1 MSIEV
6 TRLDNG
12 LTVATDRMD
21 SVETASL
28 GAWIGVGARHET
40 EPVNGIA
47 HFLEHMAFKG
57 TARRNARQ
65 IAEEIEA
72 VGGHLN
78 AYTSRESTAFYAKV
92 LAEDAP
98 LALDIVS
105 DILLN
110 STFEPR
116 EVERER
122 NVILQEIGQAQDTPD
137 DIIFDHFQEAAFP
150 AQSIGRPVLGRAETV
165 GGFSRDDLRGYQQDN
180 YTAERTVLAAAGR
193 IDHADFV
200 ARVAE
205 AFDGMRTEGAVQ
217 SDPSAYRGGE
227 FREARGLEQLH
238 LILGYEGAGFLDPD
252 YYAFSVFSTLLGG
265 GMSSRLFQEVREERG
280 LVYTIFSFNGAH
292 SDGGLFGIY
301 AGSAPED
308 AGEVLP
314 VVQDEIE
321 QLAARQVEEEELARA
336 RQQLKA
342 GLLMSRERSSAR
354 VEQLANELLI
364 YGAPRSVETLVAEI
378 DAVDAAAIQR
388 VATRILAGRRTL
400 AGLGPDSGL
409 QGLDRAA
416 KLLV

>member
-1 MSIEV
+1 MSVTV

-12 LTVATDRMD
+12 LTVATDTMD
-21 SVETASL
+21 SVETVSL
-28 GAWIGVGARHET
+28 GAWIGVGARHEA

-57 TARRNARQ
+57 TGRRNARQ

-110 STFEPR
+110 STYAPQ

-122 NVILQEIGQAQDTPD
+122 SVILQEIGQAQDTPD

-150 AQSIGRPVLGRAETV
+150 GQAIGRPVLGRAETV
-165 GGFSRDDLRGYQQDN
+165 GGFSRDDLVGYRRDN

-193 IDHADFV
+193 IDHDDFV

-205 AFDGMRTEGAVQ
+205 AFGGMPAKGAAR
-217 SDPSAYRGGE
+217 SEAAAYRGGE

-238 LILGYEGAGFLDPD
+238 LILGYEGAGFQDPD
-252 YYAFSVFSTLLGG
+252 YYAYSVFSTLLGG

-292 SDGGLFGIY
+292 SDGGLFGVY

-308 AGEVLP
+308 AAEVLP
-314 VVQDEIE
+314 VVQGEIE
-321 QLAARQVEEEELARA
+321 ALAASPVEEEELARA

-342 GLLMSRERSSAR
+342 GLLMSRERSSSR
-354 VEQLANELLI
+354 VEQLANQLLI
-364 YGAPRSVETLVAEI
+364 YGAPRSVETLVAEV

-388 VATRILAGRRTL
+388 VAGRLLSGERTL
-400 AGLGPDSGL
+400 AGLGPEGGL
-409 QGLDRAA
+409 QGLDREAGHP
-416 KLLV
+416 V

>member
-1 MSIEV
+1 MSVQV

-21 SVETASL
+21 SVETVSL
-28 GAWIGVGARHET
+28 GAWVGIGARHEAP
-40 EPVNGIA
+40 PVNGIA

-57 TARRNARQ
+57 TVRRSARQ

-78 AYTSRESTAFYAKV
+78 AYTSRETTAFYAKV
-92 LAEDAP
+92 LTEDAP

-110 STFEPR
+110 STFAPQ

-122 NVILQEIGQAQDTPD
+122 SVILQEIGQAQDTPD
-137 DIIFDHFQEAAFP
+137 DIIFDHFQETAFP
-150 AQSIGRPVLGRAETV
+150 GQAVGRPVLGRAETV
-165 GGFSRDDLRGYQQDN
+165 GSFSREDLRGYLAGN
-180 YTAERTVLAAAGR
+180 YTAGSTVLAAAGR
-193 IDHADFV
+193 IDHEDFV

-205 AFDGMRTEGAVQ
+205 AFSAMGGAG
-217 SDPSAYRGGE
+217 SIEPEPGAYRGGE
-227 FREARGLEQLH
+227 FREARALEQLH
-238 LILGYEGAGFLDPD
+238 LILGYEGAGFQDPD
-252 YYAFSVFSTLLGG
+252 YYAYSVFSTLLGG

-292 SDGGLFGIY
+292 CDGGLFGIY

-308 AGEVLP
+308 AAEVLP
-314 VVQDEIE
+314 VVQGEIE
-321 QLAARQVEEEELARA
+321 TLAAEPVGEEELARA

-342 GLLMSRERSSAR
+342 GLLMSRERSSSR
-354 VEQLANELLI
+354 VEQLANQLLI
-364 YGAPRSVETLVAEI
+364 YGAPRSVESLVAAV

-388 VATRILAGRRTL
+388 VAGRLLEGPRTL
-400 AGLGPDSGL
+400 AGLGPASGL
-409 QGLDRAA
+409 QGLDGAA
-416 KLLV
+416 KLLA

>member
-1 MSIEV
+1 MTVKV

-12 LTVATDRMD
+12 LTIATDSMD
-21 SVETASL
+21 SVETVSL
-28 GAWIGVGARHET
+28 GAWIGVGARHEA
-40 EPVNGIA
+40 ESVNGIA

-57 TARRNARQ
+57 TTRRSARQ

-72 VGGHLN
+72 VGGQLN

-110 STFEPR
+110 ATYDLQ

-122 NVILQEIGQAQDTPD
+122 SVILQEIGQAQDTPD
-137 DIIFDHFQEAAFP
+137 DIIFDHFQETAFP
-150 AQSIGRPVLGRAETV
+150 AQAIGRPVLGRAETV
-165 GGFSRDDLRGYQQDN
+165 GSFSRDDLMGYQKRN

-193 IDHADFV
+193 IEHEAFA

-205 AFDGMRTEGAVQ
+205 AFGAMQIEGAAQ
-217 SDPSAYRGGE
+217 AEPSAYRGGD

-238 LILGYEGAGFLDPD
+238 LILGYEGAGFQDPD
-252 YYAFSVFSTLLGG
+252 YYAYSVFSSLLGG

-280 LVYTIFSFNGAH
+280 LVYTIFSFNGPH

-308 AGEVLP
+308 AAEVLP
-314 VVQDEIE
+314 VVQGEIE
-321 QLAARQVEEEELARA
+321 ALAEKPVAEEELARA

-342 GLLMSRERSSAR
+342 GLLMSRERSSSR
-354 VEQLANELLI
+354 VEQLANQLLI
-364 YGAPRSVETLVAEI
+364 YGAPRDVATLVAEV
-378 DAVDAAAIQR
+378 DAVGPAAIQR
-388 VATRILAGRRTL
+388 VASRLLSGERTL
-400 AGLGPDSGL
+400 AGLGPQGGL

-416 KLLV
+416 RHPV